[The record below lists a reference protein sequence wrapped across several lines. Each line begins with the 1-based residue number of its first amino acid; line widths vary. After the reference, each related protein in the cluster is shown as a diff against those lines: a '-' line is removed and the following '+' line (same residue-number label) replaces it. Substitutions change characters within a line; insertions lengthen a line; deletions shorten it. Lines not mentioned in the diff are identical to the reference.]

1 MGEVHTVRASGQL
14 RPSARNIDSCRAP
27 RRTAGW
33 CSARGTLQPGIR
45 AARFRRTAGSHAW
58 LWLSAPARPG
68 MRNRMSDGGSGMKAQ
83 QVEMF
88 VRAMA
93 TPADTTGLQ
102 ELADSGKIRPE
113 TLVALVGKTEGT
125 GAHDDWGRVW
135 ADVVLRDWTG
145 RFLGIPAGDVAKQVI
160 FVLSGGCPG
169 VITPHIAAVTRE
181 WVEVPDKAA
190 SASDD
195 KRLVVGRAG
204 SDPMPPEE
212 VGRMGQ
218 IRKVAEAT
226 RAAMADAGLTD
237 PKDVHLV
244 MVKVP
249 GLTTASI
256 KDAESRGKTV
266 VSHDLTFGPEGA
278 GVYANDAAALGVA
291 MALGEVPESSLSDD
305 VVRRDWDLY
314 SEVAMTSSG
323 GEKRHGEVVVFG
335 NSTTSQSM
343 LRIGHAVTKDFIDA
357 EGVRNALRSA
367 GLQCNGL
374 PAESDLSR
382 LVHVFA
388 KSVIPGSDQIRGQR
402 ITLLDDVDAY
412 QIGKALGGMLVA
424 SVTGRTTNYVSGG
437 ERNSHQ
443 GPPGGNIVAA
453 VVRTEATP

>member
-1 MGEVHTVRASGQL
+1 
-14 RPSARNIDSCRAP
+14 
-27 RRTAGW
+27 
-33 CSARGTLQPGIR
+33 
-45 AARFRRTAGSHAW
+45 
-58 LWLSAPARPG
+58 
-68 MRNRMSDGGSGMKAQ
+68 MKVQ
-83 QVEMF
+83 RVDMF
-88 VRAMA
+88 VCPMA
-93 TPADTTGLQ
+93 TPADTSGLQ
-102 ELADSGKIRPE
+102 ALADSGKIKPD

-125 GAHDDWGRVW
+125 GFHDDWGRVW
-135 ADVVLRDWTG
+135 ADVALRAWTSG
-145 RFLGIPAGDVAKQVI
+145 FVGVPVDEVAKNVI

-181 WVEVPDKAA
+181 WVDVDAEAGE
-190 SASDD
+190 

-204 SDPMPPEE
+204 SDAIAPEE
-212 VGRMGQ
+212 VGRMGMM
-218 IRKVAEAT
+218 RKVAAAT
-226 RAAMADAGLTD
+226 HRAMHDAALTD

-256 KDAESRGKTV
+256 RDAESRGKSV

-278 GVYANDAAALGVA
+278 GSYANDGAALGVA
-291 MALGEVPESSLSDD
+291 MALGEVPESSLSDE
-305 VVRRDWDLY
+305 VVRRNWDLY

-335 NSTTSQSM
+335 NSTASVSP
-343 LRIGHAVTKDFIDA
+343 LRIGHAVTRDFIDA
-357 EGVRNALRSA
+357 QGVRNALRVA
-367 GLQCNGL
+367 GVRFNDGL
-374 PAESDLSR
+374 PDEDDLKR

-388 KSVIPGSDQIRGQR
+388 KSVIPGSDQIRGQH
-402 ITLLDDVDAY
+402 ITLLDDADAY

-453 VVRTEATP
+453 VVRVT

>member
-1 MGEVHTVRASGQL
+1 
-14 RPSARNIDSCRAP
+14 
-27 RRTAGW
+27 
-33 CSARGTLQPGIR
+33 
-45 AARFRRTAGSHAW
+45 
-58 LWLSAPARPG
+58 
-68 MRNRMSDGGSGMKAQ
+68 MKAQ
-83 QVEMF
+83 RVELL
-88 VRAMA
+88 VCPMA
-93 TPADTTGLQ
+93 TPADTEGLQ
-102 ELADSGKIRPE
+102 KLADLGKIKTE

-135 ADVVLRDWTG
+135 ADVALREWTA
-145 RFLGIPAGDVAKQVI
+145 RFLGISPNEVAKQVI

-181 WVEVPDKAA
+181 WVDVPDDTAGE
-190 SASDD
+190 D

-226 RAAMADAGLTD
+226 HHAMADAGLTD
-237 PKDVHLV
+237 PEDVHLV

-278 GVYANDAAALGVA
+278 GAYANDAAALGVA
-291 MALGEVPESSLSDD
+291 MALGEVPEASLSDD
-305 VVRRDWDLY
+305 VVRRNWDLY
-314 SEVAMTSSG
+314 SNVAMTSSG

-335 NSTTSQSM
+335 NAVESRSE
-343 LRIGHAVTKDFIDA
+343 LRIGHSVTKDFIDA

-367 GLQCNGL
+367 GLTFNGL
-374 PAESDLSR
+374 PSETDLSR

-388 KSVIPGSDQIRGQR
+388 KSVIPGSDRIRGQR
-402 ITLLDDVDAY
+402 ITLLDDTDAY

-453 VVRTEATP
+453 VVRADG

>member
-1 MGEVHTVRASGQL
+1 
-14 RPSARNIDSCRAP
+14 
-27 RRTAGW
+27 
-33 CSARGTLQPGIR
+33 
-45 AARFRRTAGSHAW
+45 
-58 LWLSAPARPG
+58 
-68 MRNRMSDGGSGMKAQ
+68 MKAQ
-83 QVEMF
+83 RVDMY
-88 VRAMA
+88 VCPSA
-93 TPADTTGLQ
+93 TPADTSGLQ
-102 ELADSGKIRPE
+102 QLADSGKIRPD

-125 GAHDDWGRVW
+125 GFHDDWGRVW
-135 ADVVLRDWTG
+135 ADVALRDWTA
-145 RFLGIPAGDVAKQVI
+145 RFLGIPVDEVAKHVI

-181 WVEVPDKAA
+181 WVDVPDGE
-190 SASDD
+190 SRGD
-195 KRLVVGRAG
+195 KRLVVGRSG
-204 SDPMPPEE
+204 SEAIAPEE
-212 VGRMGQ
+212 VGRMGM

-226 RAAMADAGLTD
+226 HRAMSDAGLTD

-256 KDAESRGKTV
+256 RDAESRGTTV

-305 VVRRDWDLY
+305 VVRRNWDLY

-335 NSTTSQSM
+335 NSSASQSP
-343 LRIGHAVTKDFIDA
+343 LVIGHSVTRDFIDA
-357 EGVRNALRSA
+357 QGVRNALRSA
-367 GLQCNGL
+367 GIRFQDGL
-374 PAESDLSR
+374 PDETDLDR

-388 KSVIPGSDQIRGQR
+388 KSVIPGSDQIRGR
-402 ITLLDDVDAY
+402 HITLLDDADAY

-453 VVRTEATP
+453 VVRAD

>member
-1 MGEVHTVRASGQL
+1 
-14 RPSARNIDSCRAP
+14 
-27 RRTAGW
+27 
-33 CSARGTLQPGIR
+33 
-45 AARFRRTAGSHAW
+45 
-58 LWLSAPARPG
+58 
-68 MRNRMSDGGSGMKAQ
+68 MKAQ
-83 QVEMF
+83 RVEMY
-88 VRAMA
+88 VCPMA
-93 TPADTTGLQ
+93 TPSDLSGLQ
-102 ELADSGKIRPE
+102 QLADSGKIRPD
-113 TLVALVGKTEGT
+113 TLVALAGKTEGT
-125 GAHDDWGRVW
+125 GQHDDWGRVW
-135 ADVVLRDWTG
+135 ADVVLREWTAK
-145 RFLGIPAGDVAKQVI
+145 FLGIPVAEVAKQVI

-169 VITPHIAAVTRE
+169 VITPHIAVVTRE
-181 WVEVPDKAA
+181 WVDVPNGAA
-190 SASDD
+190 ETRD

-204 SDPMPPEE
+204 SEAMPPEE

-218 IRKVAEAT
+218 IQKVAEAT
-226 RAAMADAGLTD
+226 RRAMADAGLTD

-249 GLTTASI
+249 GLTTPSI

-291 MALGEVPESSLSDD
+291 LALGEVSESALSDD
-305 VVRRDWDLY
+305 VVRRNWDLY

-323 GEKRHGEVVVFG
+323 GEKRHGEVVLFG
-335 NSTTSQSM
+335 NSTASRSA

-367 GLQCNGL
+367 GLQFNGL

-382 LVHVFA
+382 IVHVFA

-412 QIGKALGGMLVA
+412 QIGKALGGMLIA

-453 VVRTEATP
+453 VVRPDG

>member
-1 MGEVHTVRASGQL
+1 
-14 RPSARNIDSCRAP
+14 
-27 RRTAGW
+27 
-33 CSARGTLQPGIR
+33 
-45 AARFRRTAGSHAW
+45 
-58 LWLSAPARPG
+58 
-68 MRNRMSDGGSGMKAQ
+68 MKAQ
-83 QVEMF
+83 RVEMF
-88 VRAMA
+88 VCPMS
-93 TPADTTGLQ
+93 TPADTSGLQ
-102 ELADSGKIRPE
+102 ALADSGKITPD
-113 TLVALVGKTEGT
+113 TLVAIVGKTEGT
-125 GAHDDWGRVW
+125 GFHDDWGRIW
-135 ADVVLRDWTG
+135 ADVALREWTG
-145 RFLGIPAGDVAKQVI
+145 KFLRIPASDVAKEVI

-169 VITPHIAAVTRE
+169 VITPHIAAITRD
-181 WVEVPDKAA
+181 WVEVPDKDVAA
-190 SASDD
+190 NGD

-204 SDPMPPEE
+204 SEPMPPEE

-226 RAAMADAGLTD
+226 HKAMADAGLTD

-305 VVRRDWDLY
+305 VVRRNWELY

-335 NSTTSQSM
+335 NSSTSRSQ
-343 LRIGHAVTKDFIDA
+343 LTIGHAITRDFIDA

-367 GLQCNGL
+367 GIRFKEGL
-374 PAESDLSR
+374 PDEADLDR

-388 KSVIPGSDQIRGQR
+388 KSVIPGSDQVRGRR
-402 ITLLDDVDAY
+402 ITLLDDADAY

-443 GPPGGNIVAA
+443 GPPGGNIIAA
-453 VVRTEATP
+453 VVRADG

>member
-1 MGEVHTVRASGQL
+1 L
-14 RPSARNIDSCRAP
+14 
-27 RRTAGW
+27 
-33 CSARGTLQPGIR
+33 
-45 AARFRRTAGSHAW
+45 
-58 LWLSAPARPG
+58 
-68 MRNRMSDGGSGMKAQ
+68 KAQ
-83 QVEMF
+83 KVEMF
-88 VRAMA
+88 VCSMA
-93 TPADTTGLQ
+93 TPADTSGLQ
-102 ELADSGKIRPE
+102 QLADSGKIRPD

-135 ADVVLRDWTG
+135 ADVVLREWTG
-145 RFLGIPAGDVAKQVI
+145 KFLGIPAGDVAKQVI

-169 VITPHIAAVTRE
+169 VITPHIAAVTRA
-181 WVEVPDKAA
+181 WVDVPDESNDSREKT
-190 SASDD
+190 
-195 KRLVVGRAG
+195 LVVGRAG
-204 SDPMPPEE
+204 SEPMPPEE

-226 RAAMADAGLTD
+226 HRAMTDAGLTD

-256 KDAESRGKTV
+256 KDAESRGKSV

-278 GVYANDAAALGVA
+278 GAYANDAAALGVA
-291 MALGEVPESSLSDD
+291 MALGEVLESSLSDD
-305 VVRRDWDLY
+305 VVRRNWDLY

-335 NSTTSQSM
+335 NSTNSRSDI
-343 LRIGHAVTKDFIDA
+343 RIGHAVTRDFIDA
-357 EGVRNALRSA
+357 EGIRNALRSA
-367 GLQCNGL
+367 GLHFKEL
-374 PAESDLSR
+374 PAEADLSR

-402 ITLLDDVDAY
+402 ITLLDDADAY

-453 VVRTEATP
+453 VVRV

>member
-1 MGEVHTVRASGQL
+1 
-14 RPSARNIDSCRAP
+14 
-27 RRTAGW
+27 
-33 CSARGTLQPGIR
+33 
-45 AARFRRTAGSHAW
+45 
-58 LWLSAPARPG
+58 
-68 MRNRMSDGGSGMKAQ
+68 MKAQ
-83 QVEMF
+83 RVELF
-88 VRAMA
+88 VCPMA
-93 TPADTTGLQ
+93 TPADTSGLQ
-102 ELADSGKIRPE
+102 QLADAGKIKPD

-135 ADVVLRDWTG
+135 ADVVLREWTG
-145 RFLGIPAGDVAKQVI
+145 RFLGIPAADVAKQVI

-169 VITPHIAAVTRE
+169 VITPHIAAVSRE
-181 WVEVPDKAA
+181 WVEVPDGE
-190 SASDD
+190 SDARGD

-218 IRKVAEAT
+218 IRKVAAAT
-226 RAAMADAGLTD
+226 HLAMADAGLSD

-278 GVYANDAAALGVA
+278 GAYANDAAALGVA
-291 MALGEVPESSLSDD
+291 MALGEVPEAALSDE
-305 VVRRDWDLY
+305 VVRANWDLY

-335 NSTTSQSM
+335 NSSTSRSP
-343 LRIGHAVTKDFIDA
+343 LRIGHAVTRDFIDA

-367 GLQCNGL
+367 GLRFSNGL
-374 PAESDLSR
+374 PLESDLAR

-402 ITLLDDVDAY
+402 ITLLDDTDAY

-424 SVTGRTTNYVSGG
+424 SVTGRTINYVSGG

-453 VVRTEATP
+453 VVRAES

>member
-1 MGEVHTVRASGQL
+1 
-14 RPSARNIDSCRAP
+14 
-27 RRTAGW
+27 
-33 CSARGTLQPGIR
+33 
-45 AARFRRTAGSHAW
+45 
-58 LWLSAPARPG
+58 
-68 MRNRMSDGGSGMKAQ
+68 MKAQ
-83 QVEMF
+83 RVELF
-88 VRAMA
+88 VCPMA

-102 ELADSGKIRPE
+102 QLVASGKIRPD

-135 ADVVLRDWTG
+135 ADVVLREWTG
-145 RFLGIPAGDVAKQVI
+145 KFLGIPASDVAKQVI

-181 WVEVPDKAA
+181 WVEVPSKDV
-190 SASDD
+190 DPGRD

-204 SDPMPPEE
+204 SDAMPPEE

-226 RAAMADAGLTD
+226 HKAMADAGLTD

-291 MALGEVPESSLSDD
+291 MALGEVPESSLSDG
-305 VVRRDWDLY
+305 VVRRNWDLY

-335 NSTTSQSM
+335 NSSASRSSLQ
-343 LRIGHAVTKDFIDA
+343 IGHAITKDFIDA

-367 GLQCNGL
+367 GVRFKDGL
-374 PAESDLSR
+374 PDEPDLSR

-388 KSVIPGSDQIRGQR
+388 KSVIPGSDQIRGHR
-402 ITLLDDVDAY
+402 ITLLDDADAY

-453 VVRTEATP
+453 VVRAEG

>member
-1 MGEVHTVRASGQL
+1 
-14 RPSARNIDSCRAP
+14 
-27 RRTAGW
+27 
-33 CSARGTLQPGIR
+33 
-45 AARFRRTAGSHAW
+45 
-58 LWLSAPARPG
+58 
-68 MRNRMSDGGSGMKAQ
+68 MKAQ
-83 QVEMF
+83 RVEMF
-88 VRAMA
+88 VCPMA
-93 TPADTTGLQ
+93 TPSDTSGLQ
-102 ELADSGKIRPE
+102 KLADEGKIRPD

-135 ADVVLRDWTG
+135 ADVALREWTG
-145 RFLGIPAGDVAKQVI
+145 NFLGIPAGDVAKHVI

-169 VITPHIAAVTRE
+169 VITPHIAAITRE
-181 WVEVPDKAA
+181 LVEAPDSSSVAGNEKM
-190 SASDD
+190 
-195 KRLVVGRAG
+195 LVVGRAG

-218 IRKVAEAT
+218 IRKVAAAT
-226 RAAMADAGLTD
+226 HQAMADAGLTD

-278 GVYANDAAALGVA
+278 GAYANDAAALGVA

-305 VVRRDWDLY
+305 VVRRNWDLY

-335 NSTTSQSM
+335 NSATSQSR
-343 LRIGHAVTKDFIDA
+343 LRIGHAVTRDFIDA

-367 GLQCNGL
+367 GLHFKDGL
-374 PAESDLSR
+374 PDEADLSR

-402 ITLLDDVDAY
+402 ITLLDDADAY

-453 VVRTEATP
+453 VVRSA

>member
-1 MGEVHTVRASGQL
+1 
-14 RPSARNIDSCRAP
+14 
-27 RRTAGW
+27 
-33 CSARGTLQPGIR
+33 
-45 AARFRRTAGSHAW
+45 
-58 LWLSAPARPG
+58 
-68 MRNRMSDGGSGMKAQ
+68 MKAQ
-83 QVEMF
+83 RVELF
-88 VRAMA
+88 VCPTA
-93 TPADTTGLQ
+93 TPADTAGLQ
-102 ELADSGKIRPE
+102 ELVDSGRIKPD

-135 ADVVLRDWTG
+135 ADVALREWTG
-145 RFLGIPAGDVAKQVI
+145 RFLGIPADEVAKHVV

-169 VITPHIAAVTRE
+169 VITPHVVAVTRE
-181 WVEVPDKAA
+181 FIEIPDTGH
-190 SASDD
+190 SSDSNE

-204 SDPMPPEE
+204 SDPMAPEE

-218 IRKVAEAT
+218 IRKVATAT
-226 RAAMADAGLTD
+226 LRAMEDAGLTD

-256 KDAESRGKTV
+256 TDAEGRGKTV

-278 GVYANDAAALGVA
+278 GAYANDAAALGVA
-291 MALGEVPESSLSDD
+291 MALGEVPESSLSDG
-305 VVRRDWDLY
+305 VVRRNWDLY

-335 NSTTSQSM
+335 NSSTSKST
-343 LRIGHAVTKDFIDA
+343 LRIGHAVTTDFIDA

-367 GLQCNGL
+367 GLQFSDGL
-374 PAESDLSR
+374 PSESEVSR

-388 KSVIPGSDQIRGQR
+388 KSVIPGSDRIRGQR
-402 ITLLDDVDAY
+402 ITLLDDADAY
-412 QIGKALGGMLVA
+412 QIGKALGGMLIA

-453 VVRTEATP
+453 VVRA

>member
-1 MGEVHTVRASGQL
+1 
-14 RPSARNIDSCRAP
+14 
-27 RRTAGW
+27 
-33 CSARGTLQPGIR
+33 
-45 AARFRRTAGSHAW
+45 
-58 LWLSAPARPG
+58 
-68 MRNRMSDGGSGMKAQ
+68 MKAQ
-83 QVEMF
+83 RVELF
-88 VRAMA
+88 VCPMA

-102 ELADSGKIRPE
+102 KLADEGKIKPD

-125 GAHDDWGRVW
+125 GFHDDWGRVW
-135 ADVVLRDWTG
+135 ADVVLREWTG
-145 RFLGIPAGDVAKQVI
+145 HFLGIPAGDVAKQVI

-181 WVEVPDKAA
+181 WVEVPDEK
-190 SASDD
+190 SQD
-195 KRLVVGRAG
+195 KRLAVGRAG
-204 SDPMPPEE
+204 SEPMPPEE

-226 RAAMADAGLTD
+226 HRAMADAGLTD

-291 MALGEVPESSLSDD
+291 MALGEVPESSLSDGI
-305 VVRRDWDLY
+305 VRRNWDLF

-335 NSTTSQSM
+335 NSPTSRSA

-357 EGVRNALRSA
+357 EGVRNALRAA
-367 GLQCNGL
+367 GLHFNGL
-374 PAESDLSR
+374 PSETDLSR

-402 ITLLDDVDAY
+402 ITLLDDADAY

-453 VVRTEATP
+453 VIRA

>member
-1 MGEVHTVRASGQL
+1 
-14 RPSARNIDSCRAP
+14 
-27 RRTAGW
+27 
-33 CSARGTLQPGIR
+33 
-45 AARFRRTAGSHAW
+45 
-58 LWLSAPARPG
+58 
-68 MRNRMSDGGSGMKAQ
+68 MRVQRVD
-83 QVEMF
+83 MF
-88 VRAMA
+88 VCPMA
-93 TPADTTGLQ
+93 TPSDTSGLQQLADTGRITP
-102 ELADSGKIRPE
+102 D
-113 TLVALVGKTEGT
+113 TLVALAGKTEGT

-135 ADVVLRDWTG
+135 ADVALREWTS
-145 RFLGIPAGDVAKQVI
+145 RFLGIEVGEVAKRVI

-169 VITPHIAAVTRE
+169 VITPHIAVVTRE
-181 WVEVPDKAA
+181 WVEVPDSHQAE
-190 SASDD
+190 D

-204 SDPMPPEE
+204 SDPIAPEE

-218 IRKVAEAT
+218 MHKVADAT

-237 PKDVHLV
+237 PRDVHLV

-249 GLTTASI
+249 GLTVASI
-256 KDAESRGKTV
+256 RDAEMRGKTV

-278 GVYANDAAALGVA
+278 GSYANDAAALGVA
-291 MALGEVPESSLSDD
+291 MALGEVAEAALSDA
-305 VVRRDWDLY
+305 VVRRNWDLY

-335 NSTTSQSM
+335 NSASSQSK

-367 GLQCNGL
+367 GLHFREGL
-374 PAESDLSR
+374 PDEADLHR

-388 KSVIPGSDQIRGQR
+388 KSVIPGDDHIRGQR
-402 ITLLDDVDAY
+402 ITLLDDTDAY
-412 QIGKALGGMLVA
+412 QIGKALGGMLIA

-453 VVRTEATP
+453 VVRTEA

>member
-1 MGEVHTVRASGQL
+1 
-14 RPSARNIDSCRAP
+14 
-27 RRTAGW
+27 
-33 CSARGTLQPGIR
+33 
-45 AARFRRTAGSHAW
+45 
-58 LWLSAPARPG
+58 
-68 MRNRMSDGGSGMKAQ
+68 MKAQ
-83 QVEMF
+83 RVEMF
-88 VRAMA
+88 VVPMA
-93 TPADTTGLQ
+93 TPADTSGLQ
-102 ELADSGKIRPE
+102 ALADSGKIKPN

-125 GAHDDWGRVW
+125 GFHDDWGRIW
-135 ADVVLRDWTG
+135 ADVALREWTG
-145 RFLGIPAGDVAKQVI
+145 KFLGIPSSDVAKEVI

-181 WVEVPDKAA
+181 WVEVPDKDAA
-190 SASDD
+190 QKE

-204 SDPMPPEE
+204 SDPMAPEE

-226 RAAMADAGLTD
+226 HKAMADAGLTD

-305 VVRRDWDLY
+305 VVRRNWDLY

-335 NSTTSQSM
+335 NSSTSRSH
-343 LRIGHAVTKDFIDA
+343 LRIGHAITRDFIDA

-367 GLQCNGL
+367 GVKFKDGL
-374 PAESDLSR
+374 PDEADLSR

-388 KSVIPGSDQIRGQR
+388 KSVIPGSDQIRGRR
-402 ITLLDDVDAY
+402 ITLLDDADAY

-453 VVRTEATP
+453 VVRADG

>member
-1 MGEVHTVRASGQL
+1 MKKDGE
-14 RPSARNIDSCRAP
+14 
-27 RRTAGW
+27 
-33 CSARGTLQPGIR
+33 
-45 AARFRRTAGSHAW
+45 
-58 LWLSAPARPG
+58 
-68 MRNRMSDGGSGMKAQ
+68 
-83 QVEMF
+83 
-88 VRAMA
+88 
-93 TPADTTGLQ
+93 
-102 ELADSGKIRPE
+102 
-113 TLVALVGKTEGT
+113 
-125 GAHDDWGRVW
+125 
-135 ADVVLRDWTG
+135 
-145 RFLGIPAGDVAKQVI
+145 
-160 FVLSGGCPG
+160 
-169 VITPHIAAVTRE
+169 
-181 WVEVPDKAA
+181 
-190 SASDD
+190 

-204 SDPMPPEE
+204 SEPMPPEE

-226 RAAMADAGLTD
+226 HRAMADAGLTE

-291 MALGEVPESSLSDD
+291 MALGEVPESSLSDG
-305 VVRRDWDLY
+305 VVRRNWDLY

-335 NSTTSQSM
+335 NSPTSRSA

-357 EGVRNALRSA
+357 EGVRNALRAA
-367 GLQCNGL
+367 GLHFNGL
-374 PAESDLSR
+374 PSENDLSR

-388 KSVIPGSDQIRGQR
+388 KSVIPGSDQIRGNR
-402 ITLLDDVDAY
+402 ITLLDDADAY

-453 VVRTEATP
+453 VVRTADG

>member
-1 MGEVHTVRASGQL
+1 
-14 RPSARNIDSCRAP
+14 
-27 RRTAGW
+27 
-33 CSARGTLQPGIR
+33 
-45 AARFRRTAGSHAW
+45 
-58 LWLSAPARPG
+58 
-68 MRNRMSDGGSGMKAQ
+68 MKAQ
-83 QVEMF
+83 RVELF
-88 VRAMA
+88 VRAIA

-102 ELADSGKIRPE
+102 ELADSGKIKPD

-135 ADVVLRDWTG
+135 ADVALRDWTS
-145 RFLGIPAGDVAKQVI
+145 RFLGIPVADVAKQVI

-169 VITPHIAAVTRE
+169 VITPHIVAVTRE
-181 WVEVPDKAA
+181 LVEVPDAGAVARQNKEP
-190 SASDD
+190 D

-204 SDPMPPEE
+204 SEAMPPEE
-212 VGRMGQ
+212 GGRLGQ
-218 IRKVAEAT
+218 IRKVAEPT
-226 RAAMADAGLTD
+226 HRAMADAGLTN
-237 PKDVHLV
+237 PGDVHLV

-249 GLTTASI
+249 GLTTGSI
-256 KDAESRGKTV
+256 KDAESRGKSV

-278 GVYANDAAALGVA
+278 GAYANDAAALGVA
-291 MALGEVPESSLSDD
+291 MALGEVQESALSDE

-323 GEKRHGEVVVFG
+323 GEKRHGEVVLFG
-335 NSTTSQSM
+335 NATTSRS
-343 LRIGHAVTKDFIDA
+343 LVKIGHAVTKDFIDA

-367 GLQCNGL
+367 GLRFDDGL
-374 PAESDLSR
+374 PSESELSR

-402 ITLLDDVDAY
+402 ITLLDDADAY

-453 VVRTEATP
+453 VVRSA

>member
-1 MGEVHTVRASGQL
+1 
-14 RPSARNIDSCRAP
+14 
-27 RRTAGW
+27 
-33 CSARGTLQPGIR
+33 
-45 AARFRRTAGSHAW
+45 
-58 LWLSAPARPG
+58 
-68 MRNRMSDGGSGMKAQ
+68 MRVQR
-83 QVEMF
+83 VEMF
-88 VRAMA
+88 VCPMA
-93 TPADTTGLQ
+93 TPSDTSGLQ
-102 ELADSGKIRPE
+102 ELADSGTIRPD
-113 TLVALVGKTEGT
+113 TLVALAGKTEGT
-125 GAHDDWGRVW
+125 GQHDDWGRVW
-135 ADVVLRDWTG
+135 ADVALREWTA
-145 RFLGIPAGDVAKQVI
+145 RFLGIPVVEVAKQVI

-169 VITPHIAAVTRE
+169 VITPHIAVVTRD
-181 WVEVPDKAA
+181 WVEVPDTKG
-190 SASDD
+190 SND

-204 SDPMPPEE
+204 SEAMPPEE

-218 IRKVAEAT
+218 IQKVAEAT
-226 RAAMADAGLTD
+226 RRAMADAGLTD
-237 PKDVHLV
+237 PKDVHLA

-291 MALGEVPESSLSDD
+291 MALGEVPESALSDD
-305 VVRRDWDLY
+305 VVRRNWDLY
-314 SEVAMTSSG
+314 SSVAMTSSG
-323 GEKRHGEVVVFG
+323 GEKRHGEVVLFG
-335 NSTTSQSM
+335 NSSDSQSA

-367 GLQCNGL
+367 GLEFSAL

-388 KSVIPGSDQIRGQR
+388 KSVIPGSDQVRGQR

-453 VVRTEATP
+453 VIRVDG

>member
-1 MGEVHTVRASGQL
+1 
-14 RPSARNIDSCRAP
+14 
-27 RRTAGW
+27 
-33 CSARGTLQPGIR
+33 
-45 AARFRRTAGSHAW
+45 
-58 LWLSAPARPG
+58 
-68 MRNRMSDGGSGMKAQ
+68 MKAQ
-83 QVEMF
+83 RVEMF
-88 VRAMA
+88 VCPSA
-93 TPADTTGLQ
+93 TPADTSGLQ
-102 ELADSGKIRPE
+102 KLADSGKLKPE

-135 ADVVLRDWTG
+135 ADVALRDWTA
-145 RFLGIPAGDVAKQVI
+145 RFLGVPVDEVAKHVI

-181 WVEVPDKAA
+181 WVEVSEEPGGE
-190 SASDD
+190 

-204 SDPMPPEE
+204 SDAIAPEE

-226 RAAMADAGLTD
+226 HHAMADAGLTD
-237 PKDVHLV
+237 PKDAHLV

-291 MALGEVPESSLSDD
+291 MELGEVPASKLSDE
-305 VVRRDWDLY
+305 VVRRDWNLY

-335 NSTTSQSM
+335 NSTTSRSP
-343 LRIGHAVTKDFIDA
+343 LTIGHAVTKDFIDA
-357 EGVRNALRSA
+357 QGVRNALRAA
-367 GLQCNGL
+367 GLRFKGGL
-374 PAESDLSR
+374 PDEADLDR

-388 KSVIPGSDQIRGQR
+388 KSVIPGSDQVRGQR
-402 ITLLDDVDAY
+402 ITLLDDADAY

-453 VVRTEATP
+453 VVRTDV

>member
-1 MGEVHTVRASGQL
+1 LGSSAQAISIEDL
-14 RPSARNIDSCRAP
+14 R
-27 RRTAGW
+27 G
-33 CSARGTLQPGIR
+33 GI
-45 AARFRRTAGSHAW
+45 GV
-58 LWLSAPARPG
+58 
-68 MRNRMSDGGSGMKAQ
+68 KAQ
-83 QVEMF
+83 RVEMF
-88 VRAMA
+88 VCPMSA
-93 TPADTTGLQ
+93 PSDTSGLQ
-102 ELADSGKIRPE
+102 RLADEGKIKPD

-135 ADVVLRDWTG
+135 ADVALREWTSG
-145 RFLGIPAGDVAKQVI
+145 FLEIPLAEVANRVV

-169 VITPHIAAVTRE
+169 VITPHIVAVTRE
-181 WVEVPDKAA
+181 WVDVPAGHEKAGG
-190 SASDD
+190 D

-204 SDPMPPEE
+204 SEPMAPEE

-218 IRKVAEAT
+218 IHKVAEAT
-226 RAAMADAGLTD
+226 HRAMADAGLSD
-237 PKDVHLV
+237 VKDVHLV

-291 MALGEVPESSLSDD
+291 MALGEVKESALSDG
-305 VVRRDWDLY
+305 VVRRDWSLY

-335 NSTTSQSM
+335 NSTGSQSP

-367 GLQCNGL
+367 GLRFKDGL
-374 PAESDLSR
+374 PDEADLSR

-388 KSVIPGSDQIRGQR
+388 KSVIPGSDQVRGQR
-402 ITLLDDVDAY
+402 ITLLDDADAY

-453 VVRTEATP
+453 VVRV